1 MFRKFTLIL
10 MFATFC
16 AVSFAQQTS
25 SSRIISSGDFVPI
38 FAGESYFGV
47 EPIEITKQNMAKFG
61 LSEIR
66 GVAVEKVVENSPAQ
80 QAGVQNGDVII
91 SINGEEV
98 SSIRKLSRLISEIA
112 PDHQAKLKVLRNGD
126 EREIVVTLAKR
137 PPTKFDDVP
146 LPVLRSGSG
155 QIMRF
160 PVPNLPSSDGEILV
174 RRDTAGSIVTYNED
188 RQIGAKV
195 TQLSKQLAEYFG
207 VPEGKGMLITEVYED
222 SPAVKSGLKA
232 GDVIVELDG
241 KQITN
246 QVELTRSL
254 MTKKEGEVSLTIVR
268 DKNRQTVKVLP
279 SMVKRNGKI
288 IRDEITTRY

>member
-10 MFATFC
+10 MFAVLC
-16 AVSFAQQTS
+16 AVGFAQQTS
-25 SSRIISSGDFVPI
+25 SSRIISGGDLMPI

-47 EPIEITKQNMAKFG
+47 EPIEITKQNMSKFG

-91 SINGEEV
+91 SINGDEV
-98 SSIRKLSRLISEIA
+98 SSIRKLSRVISEIA
-112 PDHQAKLKVLRNGD
+112 PDHQAKLKVLRNGN
-126 EREIVVTLAKR
+126 EREISVTLAKR

-160 PVPNLPSSDGEILV
+160 PVPNLPSSDGEIFT
-174 RRDTAGSIVTYNED
+174 RGDTIVTYNED
-188 RQIGAKV
+188 RQIGARV
-195 TQLSKQLAEYFG
+195 IPMSKQLAEYFG

-246 QVELTRSL
+246 QLELTRSL
-254 MTKKEGEVSLTIVR
+254 MTKKEGEVLLTIVR

-279 SMVKRNGKI
+279 SIVKRNGRI